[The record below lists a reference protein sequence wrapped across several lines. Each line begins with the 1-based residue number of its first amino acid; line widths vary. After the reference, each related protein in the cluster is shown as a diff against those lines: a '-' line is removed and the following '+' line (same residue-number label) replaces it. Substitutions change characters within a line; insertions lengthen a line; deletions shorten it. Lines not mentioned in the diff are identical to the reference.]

1 MVMIARKVP
10 HMIYGGDYN
19 PEQWPEEIWEED
31 VRLMREA
38 GVNLVS
44 LGIFSWAKLEPR
56 PDEYDFGWLDRII
69 SLLHENGV
77 MVNLATATASPPPWL
92 AALHPDSLPVTQNG
106 VVLHPG
112 ARQHYCPSSA
122 AYKVRAAELVRRIA
136 DRYKDHPA
144 LGMWHVNNEYGC
156 HVAECYCDASAEHF
170 REWLRTRYGDLD
182 ALNEAW
188 GTAFWSQRYGEWR
201 EIPPPRSAP
210 TFANPTQQ
218 LDFRRFSSDALL
230 GLYEM
235 EKEILQEATPDI
247 PITTNFMGFF
257 KPVDYWKWAPRED
270 FVSDDSY
277 PDPSDPEAHIGAA
290 MSRDLMRSL
299 GGGAPWVLMEQ
310 TTVRVNWRKRNVPK
324 RPGEMRLWSY
334 GAVARGAEGIM
345 FFQWRQSKAGAEK
358 FHSAMVPHGPTE
370 NSRSWR
376 EVSLLGAELGRLDEL
391 LGARGVAETAILLD
405 WESWWALELDSK
417 PSAAVRMREGLY
429 SFYKPLYEAKIPV
442 DFAHPGSDL
451 STYRLV
457 IAPNLYLV
465 TDDPVDNILQY
476 VSDGGTLL
484 MSFFSG
490 IVDGRDHIRL
500 GGYPAPFRELLGLRI
515 EDFVPMATGEANR
528 LDTTDGESYGCDMW
542 ADLIHLEGAEP
553 QASYT
558 EDFYADTP
566 AVTRNV
572 FGEGAAYY
580 LGTRPEELYTKSL
593 LQRVYEE
600 AGVKPTADVPPGV
613 DAVRRKTEDAS
624 FLFLLNH
631 NKEAVEVRVP
641 NPGQDL
647 LTGTEHDSQLI
658 VDPLGVAILQEIT
671 P

>member
-1 MVMIARKVP
+1 MITQKVP

-19 PEQWPEEIWEED
+19 PEQWPEAVWNED

-44 LGIFSWAKLEPR
+44 LGIFSWAKLESR
-56 PDEYDFGWLDRII
+56 PGEYDFGWLDRII
-69 SLLHENGV
+69 SLLHEGGV
-77 MVNLATATASPPPWL
+77 MVNLATATASPPPWV
-92 AALHPDSLPVTQNG
+92 AKLHPESLPVTQDG
-106 VVLHPG
+106 IVLHPG

-122 AYKVRAAELVRRIA
+122 AYKERVSELVRRIA

-144 LGMWHVNNEYGC
+144 LAMWHVNNEYGC

-170 REWLRTRYGDLD
+170 REWLRERYGDLD
-182 ALNEAW
+182 TLNEAW
-188 GTAFWSQRYGEWR
+188 GTAFWSQRYGEWA
-201 EIPPPRSAP
+201 EILPPRSAP
-210 TFANPTQQ
+210 TFTNPTQQ

-230 GLYEM
+230 ELYEM
-235 EKEILQEATPDI
+235 EKEILREATPDV

-257 KPVDYWKWAPRED
+257 KPVNYWKWAARED
-270 FVSDDSY
+270 LISDDSY

-324 RPGEMRLWSY
+324 RPDEMRLWSY

-358 FHSAMVPHGPTE
+358 YHSAMVPHVPTE

-376 EVSLLGAELGRLDEL
+376 EVSKLGAELGKLDEL
-391 LGARGVAETAILLD
+391 LGARGEAKTAILLD

-429 SFYKPLYEAKIPV
+429 SFYKPLYEANIPV

-451 STYRLV
+451 SSYRLV

-465 TDDPVDNILQY
+465 TDEVVGNILRY
-476 VSDGGTLL
+476 VSDGRTLL

-500 GGYPAPFRELLGLRI
+500 GGYPAPFRELLGLLI
-515 EDFVPMATGEANR
+515 EDFVPMATGETNG
-528 LDTTDGESYGCDMW
+528 LDTLDGESYGCDLW
-542 ADLIHLEGAEP
+542 ADLIHPEDAETL
-553 QASYT
+553 ASYT
-558 EDFYADTP
+558 DGFYAGTP
-566 AVTRNV
+566 SVTRNV
-572 FGEGAAYY
+572 FGKGVAYY
-580 LGTRPEELYTKSL
+580 LGTRPEKRYTKSL

-600 AGVKPTADVPPGV
+600 AGVRPTAQVPPGV
-613 DAVRRKTEDAS
+613 DAVRRRTEDAS

-631 NKEAVEVRVP
+631 NEKAVEVRLP
-641 NPGQDL
+641 NPGRDL
-647 LTGTEHDSQLI
+647 LTEKEHRSNL
-658 VDPLGVAILQEIT
+658 VLDPLEVAILKESGYA
-671 P
+671 

>member
-1 MVMIARKVP
+1 MIARKVP

-19 PEQWPEEIWEED
+19 PEQWPEEVWDED

-56 PDEYDFGWLDRII
+56 PGEYDFDWLDRII
-69 SLLHENGV
+69 SLLHEGGV

-92 AALHPDSLPVTQNG
+92 AALHPESLPVTQNG

-122 AYKVRAAELVRRIA
+122 AYRERAAELVRRMA

-144 LGMWHVNNEYGC
+144 LAMWHVNNEYGC
-156 HVAECYCDASAEHF
+156 HVAECYCETSAEHF

-188 GTAFWSQRYGEWR
+188 GTAFWSQRYAEWGE
-201 EIPPPRSAP
+201 ILPPRSAP

-230 GLYEM
+230 ELYEM
-235 EKEILQEATPDI
+235 EKEILRQATPEI

-270 FVSDDSY
+270 LVSDDSY

-299 GGGAPWVLMEQ
+299 GDGAPWVLMEQ
-310 TTVRVNWRKRNVPK
+310 TTVRVNWRRRNVPK
-324 RPGEMRLWSY
+324 RPNEMRLWSY

-358 FHSAMVPHGPTE
+358 YHSAMVPHVPTE
-370 NSRSWR
+370 DSRSWR
-376 EVSLLGAELGRLDEL
+376 EVKQLGVELGSLDEL
-391 LGARGVAETAILLD
+391 LGARGEAETAILLD

-417 PSAAVRMREGLY
+417 PSAAVRMREGRY
-429 SFYKPLYEAKIPV
+429 SFYKPLYEANVPV

-451 STYRLV
+451 SPYRLV

-465 TDDPVDNILQY
+465 TDDSVDNIVRY

-500 GGYPAPFRELLGLRI
+500 GGYPAPFRVLLGLRI
-515 EDFVPMATGEANR
+515 EDFVPMATRESNR
-528 LDTTDGESYGCDMW
+528 LDTLEGESYGCDMW
-542 ADLIHLEGAEP
+542 ADLIHLEGAES

-566 AVTRNV
+566 AVTRNI
-572 FGEGAAYY
+572 FGEGVAYY
-580 LGTRPEELYTKSL
+580 LGTRPEERYTKSL
-593 LQRVYEE
+593 LQRVRQE
-600 AGVKPTADVPPGV
+600 AGVRPTAKVPPGV
-613 DAVRRKTEDAS
+613 DAVRRRTEDAS

-631 NKEAVEVRVP
+631 NQEAVEVRLP
-641 NPGQDL
+641 NPAQDL
-647 LTGTEHDSQLI
+647 LTGTEHRSNL
-658 VDPLGVAILQEIT
+658 VLNPLEVAILKERGYA
-671 P
+671 

>member
-69 SLLHENGV
+69 SLLHENSV

-476 VSDGGTLL
+476 VSNGGTLL

>member
-1 MVMIARKVP
+1 VLIKKVP
-10 HMIYGGDYN
+10 HVLYGGDYN
-19 PEQWPEEIWEED
+19 PEQWPKQVWKED
-31 VRLMREA
+31 VRLMREV

-44 LGIFSWAKLEPR
+44 LGIFSWATLEPS
-56 PDEYDFGWLDRII
+56 PGEYDFGSLDGIMD
-69 SLLHENGV
+69 LLHEGGV

-92 AALHPDSLPVTQNG
+92 ARLYPESLPVTKEG
-106 VVLHPG
+106 VTLNPG
-112 ARQHYCPSSA
+112 ARQHYCPSSV
-122 AYKVRAAELVRRIA
+122 AYKERAAQLVWRIA
-136 DRYKDHPA
+136 ERYKDHPA
-144 LGMWHVNNEYGC
+144 LALWHVNNEYGC

-182 ALNEAW
+182 NLNEAW
-188 GTAFWSQRYGEWR
+188 GTAFWSQRYGEWG
-201 EIPPPRSAP
+201 EILPPRSAP

-230 GLYEM
+230 ELYEM
-235 EKEILQEATPDI
+235 EKEILRQATPEI

-270 FVSDDSY
+270 LISDDSY

-299 GGGAPWVLMEQ
+299 GDGAPWVLMEQ
-310 TTVRVNWRKRNVPK
+310 TTVRVNWRRRNVPK
-324 RPGEMRLWSY
+324 RPNEMRLWSY

-358 FHSAMVPHGPTE
+358 YHSAMVPHVPTE

-376 EVSLLGAELGRLDEL
+376 EVKQLGAELGSLDEL
-391 LGARGVAETAILLD
+391 LRARGEAETTILLD

-417 PSAAVRMREGLY
+417 PSAAVRMREGRY
-429 SFYKPLYEAKIPV
+429 SFYKPLYEANVPV

-451 STYRLV
+451 SSYRLV

-465 TDDPVDNILQY
+465 TDDSVDNIVRY

-515 EDFVPMATGEANR
+515 EDFVPMTTRESNR
-528 LDTTDGESYGCDMW
+528 LDTLDGESYRCDLW
-542 ADLIHLEGAEP
+542 ADLIHLEGAES

-558 EDFYADTP
+558 EEFYADTP

-572 FGEGAAYY
+572 FGEGVAYY
-580 LGTRPEELYTKSL
+580 LGTRPEERYTKSL
-593 LQRVYEE
+593 LQRVCQE
-600 AGVKPTADVPPGV
+600 AGVRPTAEVPPGV
-613 DAVRRKTEDAS
+613 DAVRRRTEDAS

-631 NKEAVEVRVP
+631 NQEAVEVRLP
-641 NPGQDL
+641 NPAQDL
-647 LTGTEHDSQLI
+647 LTGTEHRSNL
-658 VDPLGVAILQEIT
+658 VLNPLEVAILKERGYA
-671 P
+671 

>member
-1 MVMIARKVP
+1 MIARKVP

-19 PEQWPEEIWEED
+19 PEQWPEEVWDED
-31 VRLMREA
+31 VRLMHDA

-56 PDEYDFGWLDRII
+56 PGEYDFGWLDRII
-69 SLLHENGV
+69 SLLHEGGV

-92 AALHPDSLPVTQNG
+92 AKLHPESLPVTQDG

-112 ARQHYCPSSA
+112 ARQQYCPSSA
-122 AYKVRAAELVRRIA
+122 AYKERASELVRGIA
-136 DRYKDHPA
+136 NRYKDHPA
-144 LGMWHVNNEYGC
+144 LAMWHVNNEYGC

-170 REWLRTRYGDLD
+170 REWLRARYGDLD
-182 ALNEAW
+182 KLNEAW
-188 GTAFWSQRYGEWR
+188 GTAFWSQRYGEWG
-201 EIPPPRSAP
+201 EILPPRSAP
-210 TFANPTQQ
+210 TFANPSQQ

-230 GLYEM
+230 ELYVM
-235 EKEILQEATPDI
+235 EKEILREATPDV

-257 KPVDYWKWAPRED
+257 KPVDYWKWAARED
-270 FVSDDSY
+270 LVSDDSY
-277 PDPSDPEAHIGAA
+277 PDPSDPEAHITAA

-299 GGGAPWVLMEQ
+299 GDGAPWVLMEQ

-324 RPGEMRLWSY
+324 RPDEMRLWSY

-358 FHSAMVPHGPTE
+358 YHSAMVPHVPTE
-370 NSRSWR
+370 DSRSWR
-376 EVSLLGAELGRLDEL
+376 EVSNLGSELGKLDEL
-391 LGARGVAETAILLD
+391 LGARGEAKTAILLD

-417 PSAAVRMREGLY
+417 PSAAVRMRKGLY
-429 SFYKPLYEAKIPV
+429 SFYKPLYEANFPV

-451 STYRLV
+451 SAYRLV

-465 TDDPVDNILQY
+465 TDDSVDNVLRY

-528 LDTTDGESYGCDMW
+528 LDTLDGESYGCDMW
-542 ADLIHLEGAEP
+542 ADLIHLEGAESL
-553 QASYT
+553 ASYT
-558 EDFYADTP
+558 DDFYAGTP

-580 LGTRPEELYTKSL
+580 LGTRPKQRYTMSL
-593 LQRVYEE
+593 LQRVCQE

-631 NKEAVEVRVP
+631 NQEVEEIRLP
-641 NPGQDL
+641 NPGRDL
-647 LTGTEHDSQLI
+647 LTAKEHDSKLI
-658 VDPLGVAILQEIT
+658 IDPLEVAILQELA

>member
-1 MVMIARKVP
+1 
-10 HMIYGGDYN
+10 MIYGGDYN
-19 PEQWPEEIWEED
+19 PEQWPEEVWDED

-56 PDEYDFGWLDRII
+56 PGEYDFGWLDRII
-69 SLLHENGV
+69 SLLHEGGV

-92 AALHPDSLPVTQNG
+92 AAHHPESLPVTQNG
-106 VVLHPG
+106 IVLHPG
-112 ARQHYCPSSA
+112 ARQHYCPSST
-122 AYKVRAAELVRRIA
+122 AYKESAAELVGRIA

-144 LGMWHVNNEYGC
+144 LAMWHVNNEYGC

-170 REWLRTRYGDLD
+170 REWLRARYGDLD

-188 GTAFWSQRYGEWR
+188 GTAFWSQRYGEWG
-201 EIPPPRSAP
+201 EILPPRSAP

-230 GLYEM
+230 RLYEM
-235 EKEILQEATPDI
+235 EKEILREATPDV

-270 FVSDDSY
+270 LVSDDSY
-277 PDPSDPEAHIGAA
+277 PDPSDPEAHIKAA

-299 GGGAPWVLMEQ
+299 GDGAPWVLMEQ
-310 TTVRVNWRKRNVPK
+310 TTVRVNWRERNVPK
-324 RPGEMRLWSY
+324 RPNEMRLWSY

-358 FHSAMVPHGPTE
+358 YHSAMVPHVPTE
-370 NSRSWR
+370 NSKSWR
-376 EVSLLGAELGRLDEL
+376 EVSKLGAELGKLYEL
-391 LGARGVAETAILLD
+391 LGARGEAETAILLD

-417 PSAAVRMREGLY
+417 PSTAVRMLEGLY
-429 SFYKPLYEAKIPV
+429 SFYKPLYNTNVSV

-451 STYRLV
+451 SSYRLV

-465 TDDPVDNILQY
+465 TVDSVENIRRF
-476 VSDGGTLL
+476 VAGGGTLL

-490 IVDGRDHIRL
+490 IVDAQDHIRL
-500 GGYPAPFRELLGLRI
+500 GGYPAPFRELLGLQI
-515 EDFVPMATGEANR
+515 EDFVPMATGETNR
-528 LDTTDGESYGCDMW
+528 LDTTEGEACDLW
-542 ADLIHLEGAEP
+542 ADLIHLQGAETL
-553 QASYT
+553 ASYT
-558 EDFYADTP
+558 DGFYAGTP
-566 AVTRNV
+566 AVTRNA

-580 LGTRPEELYTKSL
+580 LGTRPEESYTKAL
-593 LQRVYEE
+593 LQRVCEE
-600 AGVKPTADVPPGV
+600 AGVRRTAEVPPGV
-613 DAVRRKTEDAS
+613 DAVRRKTEDTS

-631 NKEAVEVRVP
+631 NEEAVEVGLP
-641 NPGQDL
+641 NPGEDL
-647 LTGTEHDSQLI
+647 LTGTEHASNLAL
-658 VDPLGVAILQEIT
+658 DPLEVAVLKERGHA
-671 P
+671 